1 MALIKL
7 GALIT
12 EISGKIGGQSFGH
25 GNGGTYLKN
34 NGSQINTR
42 SSKQLKQRN
51 NTALISS
58 KWRDL
63 TTKQK
68 DTFKSEAINYPYTNR
83 IGETKYYS
91 GFNLFQK
98 FNQNLLLINEA
109 LITNCPP
116 FETLSNPSINIDSYG
131 RSFFNISAKGTNSK
145 DKYLIFATPGLSPGI
160 GNPFKYFKLV
170 TVLDNRDLSRPYN
183 IYNMYFNIF
192 GQYQENNAVF
202 IGIKAVNINT
212 GNNSE
217 ITSTDSVII

>member
-42 SSKQLKQRN
+42 TNKQLKQRN

-58 KWRDL
+58 TWRQL
-63 TTKQK
+63 STVQK
-68 DTFKSEAINYPYTNR
+68 DSFKREAINYPYTNR

-98 FNQNLLLINEA
+98 FNQNRILINESII
-109 LITNCPP
+109 LKCPG
-116 FETLSNPSINIDSYG
+116 FDSLSNPTINIDSYG
-131 RSFFNISAKGTNSK
+131 SSFFNVSATATSKK
-145 DKYLIFATPGLSPGI
+145 DKYLIFATPGISPGI
-160 GNPFKYFKLV
+160 DNPFKYFKLV
-170 TVLDNRDLSRPYN
+170 KVATASDLVAPLD
-183 IYNMYFNIF
+183 IYREYFSVF

-202 IGIKAVNINT
+202 VGIKAVKIDS
-212 GNNSE
+212 GNDGG
-217 ITSTDSVII
+217 IVSTAKAII